1 MLPQLNRLIEASFVR
16 DESSASNAD
25 ATAVPAQQRVTQQI
39 LSHWQPF
46 QDLKL
51 MFAGSRRAE
60 QLSLRS
66 QQRVVAT
73 VEESV
78 LKMEMADFE
87 SQEEDAPK
95 RILFF
100 KPMSWLGQIRPHRR
114 DESWSA
120 SLWQTFFSTS
130 MGAQIPAIAEKPLA
144 TCGCRKFQ
152 LDPLGDHLNTCTAHS
167 GAKKAHDWMVDQV
180 ADLFRTTHRV
190 KTQQVVKSRGQ
201 RCADIQLEGYLANE
215 AGPVPLVLDLRI
227 AHDRMGSSADPSLN
241 GHLKHP
247 NNLDQLLNDAAAD
260 KIRKYRADYNNRPP
274 SAVSFMPAIASTS
287 GRLHSEFVRILFLQA
302 HRETDRF
309 FAASGVQ
316 LAQTHPGGQF
326 TFRRAAFLS
335 QLQSKVGLALAKAA
349 ALRINI
355 NLDGAPIASKSH
367 THPSH
372 SQTSRLLTSSLS
384 LGVSVPR
391 PTQCVRGV

>member
-1 MLPQLNRLIEASFVR
+1 
-16 DESSASNAD
+16 
-25 ATAVPAQQRVTQQI
+25 
-39 LSHWQPF
+39 
-46 QDLKL
+46 
-51 MFAGSRRAE
+51 
-60 QLSLRS
+60 
-66 QQRVVAT
+66 
-73 VEESV
+73 
-78 LKMEMADFE
+78 
-87 SQEEDAPK
+87 
-95 RILFF
+95 
-100 KPMSWLGQIRPHRR
+100 
-114 DESWSA
+114 
-120 SLWQTFFSTS
+120 
-130 MGAQIPAIAEKPLA
+130 
-144 TCGCRKFQ
+144 
-152 LDPLGDHLNTCTAHS
+152 
-167 GAKKAHDWMVDQV
+167 MVDQV
-180 ADLFRTTHRV
+180 ADLFRTTQKVR
-190 KTQQVVKSRGQ
+190 TQHVVKSRGQ
-201 RCADIQLEGYLANE
+201 HCGDIQLEGYLANE

-335 QLQSKVGLALAKAA
+335 QLHSKVGLTLAKAA
-349 ALRINI
+349 ALRINLNI
-355 NLDGAPIASKSH
+355 DGAPIASKSH

-384 LGVSVPR
+384 LGVPVPR
-391 PTQCVRGV
+391 PTQCVRGA